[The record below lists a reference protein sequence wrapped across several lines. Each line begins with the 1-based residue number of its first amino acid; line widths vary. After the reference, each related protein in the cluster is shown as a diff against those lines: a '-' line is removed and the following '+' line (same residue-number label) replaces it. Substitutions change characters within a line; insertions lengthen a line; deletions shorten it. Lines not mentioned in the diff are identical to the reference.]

1 MIEIKTL
8 TIADAEKIVSA
19 ARKKAEE
26 IGSPSN
32 IAVVDAFG
40 FLLMHIR
47 MDGSQL
53 PSIEHSIN
61 KAKTSAYFKKATVDL
76 KKDAEPSGDLY
87 GLNNTL
93 DNQVIVFAG
102 GVPIM
107 HDKVVIGALGISGG
121 TADQDATIA
130 GYAAQVEL

>member
-1 MIEIKTL
+1 M
-8 TIADAEKIVSA
+8 
-19 ARKKAEE
+19 
-26 IGSPSN
+26 
-32 IAVVDAFG
+32 
-40 FLLMHIR
+40 
-47 MDGSQL
+47 
-53 PSIEHSIN
+53 
-61 KAKTSAYFKKATVDL
+61 
-76 KKDAEPSGDLY
+76 Y

-130 GYAAQVEL
+130 GYAA